1 MARLP
6 PSLVLTSISGSFF
19 SHRQKVWYLVPKL
32 GQGSQGSP
40 HTLRHSRKRGSP
52 AISCGRASL
61 SHPEVAEMGSMVAC
75 PLIGTP
81 SRDMQPSFFRF
92 GLPARRWAKSPDACL
107 LPPLFV
113 SSLLLPQVPRC
124 PAPLRD
130 FDTVAL
136 PSPAAMQLVCGRR
149 ASQKKAESLRWG
161 RPLGR
166 RVPRSRFLVLRRLLP
181 QRRCA
186 ERGKSDDP
194 IQTRARGRLPFSSM
208 RLLGA
213 PSISGAPPCPPPVIR
228 RAPGRQTRHGEVGRR
243 ASST

>member
-107 LPPLFV
+107 LPPPPFRLV
-113 SSLLLPQVPRC
+113 SSSPPGAQVPSSPSR
-124 PAPLRD
+124 LRHGRI
-130 FDTVAL
+130 AL
-136 PSPAAMQLVCGRR
+136 PCSNAACLRSASKSKKGRVITVGKTPWSKG
-149 ASQKKAESLRWG
+149 ATQSL
-161 RPLGR
+161 
-166 RVPRSRFLVLRRLLP
+166 
-181 QRRCA
+181 
-186 ERGKSDDP
+186 
-194 IQTRARGRLPFSSM
+194 
-208 RLLGA
+208 
-213 PSISGAPPCPPPVIR
+213 PCPP
-228 RAPGRQTRHGEVGRR
+228 
-243 ASST
+243 SSPPPKTLCRKRKI